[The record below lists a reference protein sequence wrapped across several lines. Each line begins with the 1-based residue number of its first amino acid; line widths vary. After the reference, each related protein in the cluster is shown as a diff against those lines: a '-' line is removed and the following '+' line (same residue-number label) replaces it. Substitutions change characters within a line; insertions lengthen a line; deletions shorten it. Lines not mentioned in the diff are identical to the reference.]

1 MNTAEAVGQREGE
14 PMPGLTSR
22 RDEEE
27 VVSAGLPPQGLD
39 WPRGK
44 NGKMTTE
51 ASLAQA
57 QHVIRQIVASRHDR
71 PSLVAQIACEIG
83 AEIVEAV
90 TPPGHDLNT
99 VELARRYHTSRTP
112 VREALILLENEGL
125 VDIPPRRRPR
135 AHVHTITEV
144 SEIYRTRTVLFE
156 LMAVD
161 LAKKATD
168 DHIRLLEDILDR
180 MREAARIG
188 DVAAF
193 SWLSV
198 EFHDEDTRASGN
210 QIAKRI
216 HDSLLL
222 RTLAIRRL
230 SLSLPTRM
238 AKSLEDHAQL
248 VKAYENHDSNLA
260 GAILRANHT
269 AALAALERYFRDSGT
284 LGLPTGGTGKA
295 DAKGRADARV
305 SS

>member
-1 MNTAEAVGQREGE
+1 MSGVSGTR
-14 PMPGLTSR
+14 L
-22 RDEEE
+22 DESGATE
-27 VVSAGLPPQGLD
+27 SGGPSLRGLD
-39 WPRGK
+39 RPRGK
-44 NGKMTTE
+44 DGKMLPE

-57 QHVIRQIVASRHDR
+57 RHVIRAVVASRHDR

-90 TPPGHDLNT
+90 IPQGHDLNT

-135 AHVHTITEV
+135 AHIHTMAEV

-156 LMAVD
+156 LMAID

-168 DHIRLLEDILDR
+168 DHIAVLEAILER
-180 MREAARIG
+180 MRAAVAID
-188 DVAAF
+188 DVIAF

-198 EFHDEDTRASGN
+198 EFHDKDTRASGN
-210 QIAKRI
+210 MTAKRI

-230 SLSLPTRM
+230 SLALPGRM
-238 AKSLEDHAQL
+238 AKSLEDHTQL

-269 AALAALERYFRDSGT
+269 AALAALERHFQQ
-284 LGLPTGGTGKA
+284 TGALRFA
-295 DAKGRADARV
+295 DVADGAGGAAAMQ
-305 SS
+305 